1 MAQNYIGKTPVTGD
15 FKKCDSITTADN
27 TATYNLRVGSAAVY
41 PESALHCIVQVNG
54 IQQVGGTDYNIVN
67 DTIVFTS
74 NLMASDVINQV
85 LILGNVNDIGV
96 PSDDTCSQAKIQ
108 NEAINEAKM
117 QISNAGSNGNF
128 LQKQSGNTGG
138 LTWAAASGT
147 TINNNADNRV
157 ITGSGSANT
166 LEGEAS
172 LTYDG
177 TTLQPTTSGGG
188 IKLDNLQ
195 SSNANTL
202 DEYEEGSWT
211 CELHNFSG
219 TETVTSAKYMK
230 IGTLVHCWFSI
241 VTGSFSSDS
250 DTFTIKTL
258 PFTAHN
264 SGDQSVGGC
273 LRAWS
278 TGTNWGSIL
287 VSQNG
292 TSASM
297 YNTTGSVMNFND
309 FGQSKTLNG
318 CFIYLANN

>member
-1 MAQNYIGKTPVTGD
+1 MSELRVKSTGTLKL
-15 FKKCDSITTADN
+15 FESDN
-27 TATYNLRVGSAAVY
+27 TSSVTIASPASLGADRTITLPDGDVTLVA
-41 PESALHCIVQVNG
+41 
-54 IQQVGGTDYNIVN
+54 GTMS
-67 DTIVFTS
+67 TS
-74 NLMASDVINQV
+74 S
-85 LILGNVNDIGV
+85 
-96 PSDDTCSQAKIQ
+96 
-108 NEAINEAKM
+108 
-117 QISNAGSNGNF
+117 
-128 LQKQSGNTGG
+128 
-138 LTWAAASGT
+138 T

-157 ITGSGSANT
+157 ITGSGTANT
-166 LEGEAS
+166 LEGESS

-202 DEYEEGSWT
+202 DEYEEGDWT
-211 CELHNFSG
+211 CQLHNFSG
-219 TETVTSAKYMK
+219 SETVTSAKYMK
-230 IGTLVHCWFSI
+230 IGKLVHCWFSI

-250 DTFTIKTL
+250 DAFTIKTL

-287 VSQNG
+287 IGQND
-292 TSASM
+292 TSAYM
-297 YNTTGSVMNFND
+297 YDTTGSAMNYND

-318 CFIYLANN
+318 CFIYLANS

>member
-1 MAQNYIGKTPVTGD
+1 
-15 FKKCDSITTADN
+15 
-27 TATYNLRVGSAAVY
+27 
-41 PESALHCIVQVNG
+41 
-54 IQQVGGTDYNIVN
+54 
-67 DTIVFTS
+67 
-74 NLMASDVINQV
+74 
-85 LILGNVNDIGV
+85 
-96 PSDDTCSQAKIQ
+96 
-108 NEAINEAKM
+108 
-117 QISNAGSNGNF
+117 
-128 LQKQSGNTGG
+128 
-138 LTWAAASGT
+138 
-147 TINNNADNRV
+147 
-157 ITGSGSANT
+157 
-166 LEGEAS
+166 
-172 LTYDG
+172 
-177 TTLQPTTSGGG
+177 
-188 IKLDNLQ
+188 
-195 SSNANTL
+195 
-202 DEYEEGSWT
+202 
-211 CELHNFSG
+211 
-219 TETVTSAKYMK
+219 MK